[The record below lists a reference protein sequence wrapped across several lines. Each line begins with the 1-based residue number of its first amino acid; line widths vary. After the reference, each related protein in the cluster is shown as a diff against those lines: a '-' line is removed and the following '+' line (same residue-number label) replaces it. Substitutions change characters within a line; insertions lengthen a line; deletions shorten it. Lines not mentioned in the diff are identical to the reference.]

1 LWLGVLVFTVYFNL
15 LATAQLWLTQQRSPA
30 WLGLWWVHLLF
41 LAALVAW
48 LKPWRRLPRP
58 VRA

>member
-1 LWLGVLVFTVYFNL
+1 VYFNL

-41 LAALVAW
+41 VAALVVW
-48 LKPWRRLPRP
+48 LKPWRQLPRP
-58 VRA
+58 ARA